1 MAIHRHA
8 TNPNPNILLRQVKKM
23 IVPEHITHA
32 CHQVVVSLYLRFH
45 STTLNTP
52 HRQMATPQI
61 RAHTNRTPIDN
72 TRDNIEM
79 KEAIN
84 KIMEEVVRNRWL
96 SPSPRRGNE
105 PQLLA
110 DIAEEER

>member
-1 MAIHRHA
+1 VVIHRHA
-8 TNPNPNILLRQVKKM
+8 THLSPNTLLRQVKKM

-32 CHQVVVSLYLRFH
+32 CHQVVVSLYLQFH

-61 RAHTNRTPIDN
+61 RAHTNRTPIDPP
-72 TRDNIEM
+72 RNIEM
-79 KEAIN
+79 TEAIS

-96 SPSPRRGNE
+96 SPSQRRGNE

>member
-1 MAIHRHA
+1 VAIHRHA

-32 CHQVVVSLYLRFH
+32 CHQVVVSLYLQFH

-61 RAHTNRTPIDN
+61 RAHTNRTPIDH

-79 KEAIN
+79 TEAIN

-110 DIAEEER
+110 DIVEEER